1 MLTENWETLA
11 DIARRTGIRG
21 EEVIE
26 AVRLE
31 MKAGRASLRF
41 IEDSGVK
48 ITQIQKKRGENYDES
63 TSN

>member
-11 DIARRTGIRG
+11 DIARRTGIRA

-31 MKAGRASLRF
+31 IKAGRASLRF
-41 IEDSGVK
+41 MEYQGVK
-48 ITQIQKKRGENYDES
+48 ITQIQKRGDN
-63 TSN
+63 

>member
-48 ITQIQKKRGENYDES
+48 ITQIQKKEEKTNDES

>member
-48 ITQIQKKRGENYDES
+48 ITQIQKK
-63 TSN
+63 